1 VVVDGVRLESAV
13 VRGEFGRRREWVV
26 IADWSVMGE
35 GYMCVEQGCLSVLE
49 EYIVSSPFN

>member
-1 VVVDGVRLESAV
+1 MVVDGVRLESAV